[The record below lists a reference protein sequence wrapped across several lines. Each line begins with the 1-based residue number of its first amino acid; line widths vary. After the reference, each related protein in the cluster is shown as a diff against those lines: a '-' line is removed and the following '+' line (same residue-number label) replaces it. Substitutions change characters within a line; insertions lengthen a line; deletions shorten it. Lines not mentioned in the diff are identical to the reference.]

1 MPFIAEDHNLKFFQ
15 SRTLMHLLRDTIAKS
30 SSLGVTVMPGL
41 EGSFRIYRENGIV
54 MIEFFGWMTE
64 SLLEQAQIK
73 LKEELLKTPKS
84 NVLYNGLEMEDPSL
98 TLTLLM
104 QSFHESMRDRIQLS
118 AIVVPGYRIAFLS
131 RLAFG
136 GQESKY
142 RVFYNNRAEAIA
154 WLSAPNATP

>member
-1 MPFIAEDHNLKFFQ
+1 
-15 SRTLMHLLRDTIAKS
+15 
-30 SSLGVTVMPGL
+30 MPGL
-41 EGSFRIYRENGIV
+41 EGSFRIYTEDRIV
-54 MIEFFGWMTE
+54 MVDFSGWMTE
-64 SLLEQAQIK
+64 SLIEQAQMK
-73 LKEELLKTPKS
+73 LKEELLKAPKS

-104 QSFHESMRDRIQLS
+104 QSFHESMRDRIGQS

-136 GQESKY
+136 GQQSKY

-154 WLSAPNATP
+154 WLSAPDAVD